1 MQRFTLLQQKIEAAE
16 ERAEA
21 AEAEN
26 KKVSSPTFISELTLQ
41 YQQTLLERD
50 QEISSL
56 QHKLSLAEE
65 EADKAEEKLKELK
78 GSAEEGD
85 THRTASENY
94 QRKVQ
99 LLEEELDKAEK
110 DLKETT
116 EKLRQVDVKAEHFER
131 AFQRAEQE
139 RDEWERKHG
148 VSTHGPNQHWSLC
161 TRTHKW
167 RQMARTALRVA
178 CCVYRELQQHRF
190 TALRRR
196 AGMRVTCLSPVR
208 ISSSASE
215 LPFGISHTFLDLNKQ
230 LTMHRRP
237 SRSSSSRSA
246 SSTRSSLRWRAW

>member
-1 MQRFTLLQQKIEAAE
+1 M
-16 ERAEA
+16 
-21 AEAEN
+21 
-26 KKVSSPTFISELTLQ
+26 Q

-56 QHKLSLAEE
+56 QHKLALAEE

-148 VSTHGPNQHWSLC
+148 VSTHDRGLRSLELGLLP
-161 TRTHKW
+161 TRTGGEPAK
-167 RQMARTALRVA
+167 RCARRVHLSSGA
-178 CCVYRELQQHRF
+178 SS
-190 TALRRR
+190 RRR
-196 AGMRVTCLSPVR
+196 ACEHRAWHVYCQQQIKLRWSQI
-208 ISSSASE
+208 ISRQ
-215 LPFGISHTFLDLNKQ
+215 FTHNSHSTREGTKQ

>member
-26 KKVSSPTFISELTLQ
+26 KKVGYTRGRSKLTVQ

-148 VSTHGPNQHWSLC
+148 VSTHGWNL
-161 TRTHKW
+161 RAG
-167 RQMARTALRVA
+167 ARALVHMGRGSWCTALQCACRV
-178 CCVYRELQQHRF
+178 YLGPLLHRC
-190 TALRRR
+190 TAR
-196 AGMRVTCLSPVR
+196 
-208 ISSSASE
+208 
-215 LPFGISHTFLDLNKQ
+215 
-230 LTMHRRP
+230 
-237 SRSSSSRSA
+237 
-246 SSTRSSLRWRAW
+246 RWRAGCPNHARDLFITSAK

>member
-1 MQRFTLLQQKIEAAE
+1 M
-16 ERAEA
+16 
-21 AEAEN
+21 
-26 KKVSSPTFISELTLQ
+26 Q

-148 VSTHGPNQHWSLC
+148 VSTHGQGSIWRWSSSTAHAGGEGGWHC
-161 TRTHKW
+161 I
-167 RQMARTALRVA
+167 ARMRAVFISDHL
-178 CCVYRELQQHRF
+178 HRF
-190 TALRRR
+190 AALCGVR
-196 AGMRVTCLSPVR
+196 AVRVTCLSQTTNKLQC
-208 ISSSASE
+208 
-215 LPFGISHTFLDLNKQ
+215 LPITFRQFTHIPHLGVN
-230 LTMHRRP
+230 
-237 SRSSSSRSA
+237 S
-246 SSTRSSLRWRAW
+246 

>member
-1 MQRFTLLQQKIEAAE
+1 MSSIELHL
-16 ERAEA
+16 
-21 AEAEN
+21 
-26 KKVSSPTFISELTLQ
+26 ELTAQ

-56 QHKLSLAEE
+56 QHKLALAEE

-148 VSTHGPNQHWSLC
+148 VSTHGPEPMHWSSCSEQTRRWRETGGRHCNAIRMLC
-161 TRTHKW
+161 LS
-167 RQMARTALRVA
+167 RTAFA
-178 CCVYRELQQHRF
+178 
-190 TALRRR
+190 
-196 AGMRVTCLSPVR
+196 
-208 ISSSASE
+208 
-215 LPFGISHTFLDLNKQ
+215 
-230 LTMHRRP
+230 
-237 SRSSSSRSA
+237 
-246 SSTRSSLRWRAW
+246 